1 MPNLTDE
8 EIALLK
14 HYRRRERVE
23 TEPLRSEAQQRLLNF
38 GYIEEQP
45 LNLMDSRI
53 AITADGRSALLDL
66 RS

>member
-23 TEPLRSEAQQRLLNF
+23 TEPLRSKAQQRLLNL
-38 GYIEEQP
+38 GYIKERP
-45 LNLMDSRI
+45 LNLMDTRI
-53 AITADGRSALLDL
+53 AITADGRSALLDV

>member
-1 MPNLTDE
+1 MHNLTDE

-23 TEPLRSEAQQRLLNF
+23 TEPLRSKAQQRLLNL
-38 GYIEEQP
+38 GYIDEQP

>member
-1 MPNLTDE
+1 MHNLTDE

-14 HYRRRERVE
+14 HYQTRERVE
-23 TEPLRSEAQQRLLNF
+23 TEPLRSKAQQRLLNL
-38 GYIEEQP
+38 GYIEEQT

-53 AITADGRSALLDL
+53 AITADGRSALLDV

>member
-23 TEPLRSEAQQRLLNF
+23 TEPLRSKAQQRLLKL
-38 GYIEEQP
+38 GYIKERP